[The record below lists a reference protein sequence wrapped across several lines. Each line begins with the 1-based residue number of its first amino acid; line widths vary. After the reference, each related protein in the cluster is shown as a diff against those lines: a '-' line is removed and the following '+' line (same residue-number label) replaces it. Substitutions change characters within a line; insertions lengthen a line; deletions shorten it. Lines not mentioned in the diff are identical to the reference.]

1 MVINSNDSDNATA
14 FEVTDAPHSTVVVES
29 GRIPYNH
36 RKQVL
41 NLSTWNV
48 RKTNDSADSCRP
60 ERATAIISRELAT
73 ANIDICALSEVR
85 REGTGNIVE
94 RDHTIHW
101 SGGNKKEAGVGFAVS
116 NRLSNVTL
124 DLKPVSERIMVLRLR

>member
-14 FEVTDAPHSTVVVES
+14 FEVTDVPHSTVVVGS
-29 GRIPYNH
+29 GRVPNNH

-41 NLSTWNV
+41 SLAAWNV
-48 RKTNDSADSCRP
+48 RKTNDSGDSCRP

-73 ANIDICALSEVR
+73 ANVDICALSEVR

-101 SGGNKKEAGVGFAVS
+101 SGGNTKCAGVGFAVS
-116 NRLSNVTL
+116 NRL
-124 DLKPVSERIMVLRLR
+124 

>member
-14 FEVTDAPHSTVVVES
+14 FEVTDAPHSTVVVKS

-41 NLSTWNV
+41 NLAAWNV
-48 RKTNDSADSCRP
+48 RTTNDSADSCRP

-73 ANIDICALSEVR
+73 ANIDICAISEVR
-85 REGTGNIVE
+85 HEGTGNIVE
-94 RDHTIHW
+94 KEITPSTGVEATR
-101 SGGNKKEAGVGFAVS
+101 KKLVLVS
-116 NRLSNVTL
+116 QFPMAYQTL
-124 DLKPVSERIMVLRLR
+124 PLI

>member
-1 MVINSNDSDNATA
+1 MVINSNDSDNATE

-41 NLSTWNV
+41 NLAAWNV
-48 RKTNDSADSCRP
+48 CTINDSADSCRP

-85 REGTGNIVE
+85 R
-94 RDHTIHW
+94 
-101 SGGNKKEAGVGFAVS
+101 
-116 NRLSNVTL
+116 
-124 DLKPVSERIMVLRLR
+124 

>member
-1 MVINSNDSDNATA
+1 MVINSNDS
-14 FEVTDAPHSTVVVES
+14 DAPHSTVVVES
-29 GRIPYNH
+29 GRVPYNH

-41 NLSTWNV
+41 NLAAWNV

-60 ERATAIISRELAT
+60 ERATAIICR

-101 SGGNKKEAGVGFAVS
+101 SGGNKKCADVGFAVS
-116 NRLSNVTL
+116 NRLSNVTQ
-124 DLKPVSERIMVLRLR
+124 